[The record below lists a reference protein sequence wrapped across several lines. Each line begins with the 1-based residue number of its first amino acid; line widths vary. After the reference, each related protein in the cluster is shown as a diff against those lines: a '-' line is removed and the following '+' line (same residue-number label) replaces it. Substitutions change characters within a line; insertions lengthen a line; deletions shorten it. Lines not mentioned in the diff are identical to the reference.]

1 MQWDDTLAAEIHPV
15 QRLPGTT
22 RVRLINA
29 AEQLFAARGIDAVS
43 LREINRASGARNA
56 IAVQYHFED
65 RAGVVRAVL
74 QKHRPDV
81 EARRHALLDQCEADG
96 APDLRCLAAALVRPW
111 SAKLA
116 DADGGPQYLQIHA
129 ELLNRPRPHF
139 ETATDPSDSIHR
151 WRSQVEPLLGEDAIR
166 LHRRFTA
173 MRLAAGE
180 LGRRASTAPHTD
192 DRLFV
197 SHLID
202 LVAAILAAP
211 VSDETLRL
219 ADDRDTSRSAS
230 PRSQRRGRVA

>member
-1 MQWDDTLAAEIHPV
+1 ME
-15 QRLPGTT
+15 TT
-22 RVRLINA
+22 RARLINA

-43 LREINRASGARNA
+43 LREINRASGARNSV
-56 IAVQYHFED
+56 AVQYHFED

-81 EARRHALLDQCEADG
+81 EARRHALLDQYEAEG
-96 APDLRCLAAALVRPW
+96 QPDLRSLAAALVRPW
-111 SAKLA
+111 AAKLA
-116 DADGGPQYLQIHA
+116 DPDGGPEYLQIHA
-129 ELLNRPRPHF
+129 EVLNRPRLAAEPSG
-139 ETATDPSDSIHR
+139 SDSVQR
-151 WRSQVEPLLGEDAIR
+151 WRSLMEPLLGEDAIR

-197 SHLID
+197 SHLVD

-211 VSDETLRL
+211 VSGETLRL
-219 ADDRDTSRSAS
+219 ADDRDASRPGPA
-230 PRSQRRGRVA
+230 RT

>member
-1 MQWDDTLAAEIHPV
+1 MKRSQDSTQL
-15 QRLPGTT
+15 
-22 RVRLINA
+22 RLISA

-74 QKHRPDV
+74 QKHRPDI
-81 EARRHALLDQCEADG
+81 EARRHAMLDQYEADG
-96 APDLRCLAAALVRPW
+96 RPDLRSLSAALVRPW
-111 SAKLA
+111 AAKLA
-116 DADGGPQYLQIHA
+116 DGDGGPEYLQIQA
-129 ELLNRPRPHF
+129 ELLNRPRSPVDAAPAGAH
-139 ETATDPSDSIHR
+139 DSIQR
-151 WRSQVEPLLGEDAIR
+151 WRLLVQPLLGENAIR

-202 LVAAILAAP
+202 LVTAVLTAP
-211 VSDETLRL
+211 VSNETLRL
-219 ADDRDTSRSAS
+219 ADDRDRRTGSR
-230 PRSQRRGRVA
+230 

>member
-1 MQWDDTLAAEIHPV
+1 MARSQDTTRIRLIHAAE
-15 QRLPGTT
+15 R
-22 RVRLINA
+22 
-29 AEQLFAARGIDAVS
+29 LFAARGIDAVS
-43 LREINRASGARNA
+43 LREINRASGAKNA

-65 RAGVVRAVL
+65 RSGVIHAVL

-81 EARRHALLDQCEADG
+81 EARRHAMLDQYEAD
-96 APDLRCLAAALVRPW
+96 ATPDLRSLAAALVRPW
-111 SAKLA
+111 AAKLA
-116 DADGGPQYLQIHA
+116 DPDGGPEYLQIQA
-129 ELLNRPRPHF
+129 ELLNRPRPPV
-139 ETATDPSDSIHR
+139 ETGAAVNTRDSIHR
-151 WRSQVEPLLGEDAIR
+151 WRSLVGPLLGEDATR

-211 VSDETLRL
+211 VSEETLRL
-219 ADDRDTSRSAS
+219 AAARDASRASGRPSRDRGGGE
-230 PRSQRRGRVA
+230 RGRPR

>member
-1 MQWDDTLAAEIHPV
+1 MIYA
-15 QRLPGTT
+15 RL
-22 RVRLINA
+22 VKLRLITA

-43 LREINRASGARNA
+43 LREINRASGARNS

-74 QKHRPDV
+74 EKHRPDI
-81 EARRHALLDQCEADG
+81 EARRHAMLDQYEADG
-96 APDLRCLAAALVRPW
+96 TPDLRRLAAALVRPLA
-111 SAKLA
+111 AKLA
-116 DADGGPQYLQIHA
+116 DLDGGPEYLQIHA
-129 ELLNRPRPHF
+129 ELINRPRPPV
-139 ETATDPSDSIHR
+139 EAAAAPDPHDSIQR
-151 WRSQVEPLLGEDAIR
+151 WRSLVEPLIGEDAIR

-173 MRLAAGE
+173 MRLAAAE

-202 LVAAILAAP
+202 LVTAVLAAP

-219 ADDRDTSRSAS
+219 ADDRDSARGSRS
-230 PRSQRRGRVA
+230 

>member
-1 MQWDDTLAAEIHPV
+1 MRMQGDDSLSGEVA
-15 QRLPGTT
+15 TT
-22 RVRLINA
+22 RRSQETTQVRLISA

-43 LREINRASGARNA
+43 LREITRASGARNA
-56 IAVQYHFED
+56 IAAQYHFAD

-74 QKHRPDV
+74 DKHRPDI
-81 EARRHALLDQCEADG
+81 EAARHALLDQYEAD
-96 APDLRCLAAALVRPW
+96 ARPDLRALAAALVRPW
-111 SAKLA
+111 ATKLA
-116 DADGGPQYLQIHA
+116 DMDGGPEYLQIHA
-129 ELLNRPRPHF
+129 ELINRPRPPVA
-139 ETATDPSDSIHR
+139 EPVAPDPRDSIHR
-151 WRSQVEPLLGEDAIR
+151 WRMAVEPLLSEDAVR

-211 VSDETLRL
+211 VSEETMRL
-219 ADDRDTSRSAS
+219 ASDRERS
-230 PRSQRRGRVA
+230 

>member
-1 MQWDDTLAAEIHPV
+1 VKL
-15 QRLPGTT
+15 
-22 RVRLINA
+22 RLITA

-74 QKHRPDV
+74 EKHRPDI
-81 EARRHALLDQCEADG
+81 EARRHAMLDQYEAD
-96 APDLRCLAAALVRPW
+96 ATPDLRRLAAALVRPLA
-111 SAKLA
+111 AKLA
-116 DADGGPQYLQIHA
+116 DLDGGPEYLQIHA
-129 ELLNRPRPHF
+129 ELINRPRPPV
-139 ETATDPSDSIHR
+139 EAGATPDPHDSIQR
-151 WRSQVEPLLGEDAIR
+151 WRSLVEPLLGEDAIR

-173 MRLAAGE
+173 MRLTAAE

-202 LVAAILAAP
+202 LVTAVLEAP
-211 VSDETLRL
+211 VSHETVRL
-219 ADDRDTSRSAS
+219 ADDRDSARGSR
-230 PRSQRRGRVA
+230 G